1 MGTSGLPCLDLLH
14 TRTSTEMQA
23 EMSRTLPH
31 LTRSANVLHVS
42 PLARPVAFLPVS
54 SDGAQSRELAH
65 GSQSLA
71 SHNVQF
77 RLPESWGPAHSRTAS
92 THSLPASRFPQRSFS
107 RPSHEPVCVT
117 RDGLFQD
124 NQQAEEGESLPS
136 GPRNEQ
142 GTGKS
147 VTRSVLKA
155 AAAAAVAVSVSLTSP
170 HAALALDGP
179 SVALMDPQNSQVV
192 TELVSS
198 MQSPDL
204 HPSAEPRAGEGS
216 PLDESDPLALDAQ
229 PKLVAV
235 AEALSPASSSDDAN
249 DRGSAARAR
258 EEASEALVRSIAAS
272 KALKAPMQR
281 MCDELLQS
289 DSHPSS
295 PRAVKFSV
303 EGEDGGR
310 VMSVT
315 WADCAAEF
323 PADVMV
329 PLDSSFK
336 LTSTTADDQTGAS
349 VSSGRSVNAEPAI
362 YIHPAS
368 PTATPS
374 PAILPPS
381 ASSSPSGN
389 GSAFSANLT
398 PDTAMTATA
407 VSFTGAAAATL
418 PSSVAAVS
426 AAAETATA
434 AAAAAVTSVEV
445 AATSAV
451 AATAAIPAC
460 ECPG

>member
-1 MGTSGLPCLDLLH
+1 MGSSTLPCLDLLH
-14 TRTSTEMQA
+14 TRTTEMQA
-23 EMSRTLPH
+23 EMSRTHSH

-54 SDGAQSRELAH
+54 SDGAQSRDPAH

-71 SHNVQF
+71 SHGVQF
-77 RLPESWGPAHSRTAS
+77 RLPESWGAAHSRTSS
-92 THSLPASRFPQRSFS
+92 THPLPASRFPQRNFS
-107 RPSHEPVCVT
+107 RPSH
-117 RDGLFQD
+117 DGLSHDSQHV
-124 NQQAEEGESLPS
+124 EEDESLHS
-136 GPRNEQ
+136 GSKREK
-142 GTGKS
+142 GKGKA

-170 HAALALDGP
+170 SAALALDGP
-179 SVALMDPQNSQVV
+179 SVTLMDPQNSQVI

-198 MQSPDL
+198 VQSPDV
-204 HPSAEPRAGEGS
+204 HPSAGPPAGLGS

-235 AEALSPASSSDDAN
+235 AEALSPAGPADSASDL
-249 DRGSAARAR
+249 GTVARTR

-272 KALKAPMQR
+272 KALKAPLQR

-295 PRAVKFSV
+295 PHAVKFNV
-303 EGEDGGR
+303 EGEDSDR

-315 WADCAAEF
+315 WADCAADF

-336 LTSTTADDQTGAS
+336 LKSTTAEDQAGANI
-349 VSSGRSVNAEPAI
+349 SSGRSVSAEPAV
-362 YIHPAS
+362 YIHPSS

-381 ASSSPSGN
+381 ASSSPSG
-389 GSAFSANLT
+389 GSSAFAVTPANLT

-407 VSFTGAAAATL
+407 VSFTGAAAAAL
-418 PSSVAAVS
+418 PSSAAAVS

-434 AAAAAVTSVEV
+434 AAAAAVTSVEA
-445 AATSAV
+445 AATTAV

-460 ECPG
+460 ECLGCRL